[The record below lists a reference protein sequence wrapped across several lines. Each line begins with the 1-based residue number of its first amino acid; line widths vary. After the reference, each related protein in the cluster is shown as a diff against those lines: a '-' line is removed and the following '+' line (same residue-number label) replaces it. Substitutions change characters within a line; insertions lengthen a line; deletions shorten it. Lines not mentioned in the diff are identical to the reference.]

1 MKPSARIQTS
11 IELWENL
18 WRLATNV
25 GLPMD
30 KFLGDFF
37 RGNRFIG
44 SKDRADIASRL
55 YEMMRGYARLSWWAE
70 FGGADPKDGR
80 AIMIAYLLLT
90 EKQAPAM
97 INQLFCGE
105 KYAPEELTDAEQEYL
120 KKLSEE
126 KQELEHPQMDEATK
140 LECPA
145 WTFEDMKGYFGDNF
159 EELMRSLMQPAHLHL
174 RVNTRK
180 AERENAVASLN
191 KEGIEAEEGHIS
203 PYALRLENTITLS
216 QTKAFK
222 SGLVDIQDEGSQA
235 IALAC
240 GAKPGMQI
248 LDYCA
253 GGGGKTLAL
262 ADLMAGK
269 GRIVAMDNNT
279 KRLMR
284 GKKRYIRADIHNV
297 ELRSLEE
304 DRHKKWIRRQA
315 EKFDVVLID
324 APCSGTGTWRR
335 NPDMRWRDLTVPL
348 KGQPSLEEIL
358 GTQSYILNRVAPYV
372 KKGGALVYATCSLL
386 AQENE
391 KQVEAFLE
399 QHPEFEVEPLAE
411 YVTQPE
417 GTASIFTKEGYMRL
431 NPAQHGTD
439 GFFTARLIKSED

>member
-18 WRLATNV
+18 WRLATRN

-44 SKDRADIASRL
+44 SKDRADIAFRL
-55 YEMMRGYARLSWWAE
+55 YDMMRHFARLKWWVA
-70 FGGADPKDGR
+70 FGEGNPDSGR
-80 AIMIAYLLLT
+80 DIILAYLVKVEGQSPTLI
-90 EKQAPAM
+90 K
-97 INQLFCGE
+97 QLFCNE
-105 KYAPEELTDAEQEYL
+105 KYAPKALSEQEEQFVNML
-120 KKLSEE
+120 FEE
-126 KQELEHPQMDEATK
+126 KQGVNHPQMSEEIRC
-140 LECPA
+140 ECPEWA
-145 WTFEDMKGYFGDNF
+145 YADLKGYFGNEF
-159 EELMRSLMQPAHLHL
+159 EALMQSLMAPAHLHL
-174 RVNTRK
+174 RVNSRRGR
-180 AERENAVASLN
+180 REDALASLE
-191 KEGIEAEEGHIS
+191 KEGISAEEGKIS
-203 PYALRLENTITLS
+203 LYALRLENTITLS

-240 GAKPGMQI
+240 AVQPGMQI

-262 ADLMAGK
+262 ADLMDGK
-269 GRIVAMDNNT
+269 GRIVAMDNDT

-315 EKFDVVLID
+315 EKFDVVLVD

-335 NPDMRWRDLTVPL
+335 NPDMRWRDLTKEQ
-348 KGQPSLEEIL
+348 KGQPTLEEIL
-358 GTQSYILNRVAPYV
+358 STQAYILDRVATYV

-386 AQENE
+386 EQENE
-391 KQVEAFLE
+391 AQVARFLDA
-399 QHPEFEVEPLAE
+399 HPEFSVEDLSQTLP
-411 YVTQPE
+411 QPE
-417 GTASIFTKEGYMRL
+417 GQKSIISDKGFMRL
-431 NPAQHGTD
+431 NPATHGTD
-439 GFFTARLIKSED
+439 GFFTARLVKTL